1 MRKNILGI
9 CAAIAVVTVLF
20 CEKYNVE
27 ETISPKTSEM
37 SEGASEIG
45 AEVASAGS
53 EEEYEIVKAAEFP
66 EEKDMILIEDEKVPL
81 AAMPVEKED
90 AGRVAAEPQSDTPV
104 TAQDVQKSQGAVST
118 QEIQNTQN
126 AEKSGDAVGA
136 QDTQNAEKSR
146 DAVGA
151 QSTQKGQNIQ
161 KQQDNQEKTDSKTE
175 NLGGGIYGYYDEQ
188 ASAALLSQ
196 INKMRTGAAGVGALS
211 GELNDIAEKRA
222 LSCIKDFSHNGMETA
237 GECMAI
243 GQADAAGVLTSW
255 YASDDHRTYVSDPAY
270 TQAGTACIRYDK
282 GNGEIQTIW
291 VLVLN

>member
-20 CEKYNVE
+20 CEKYNVA

-37 SEGASEIG
+37 SEGAAEIG

-90 AGRVAAEPQSDTPV
+90 AGKVAAEPQSDTPV
-104 TAQDVQKSQGAVST
+104 TAQDVQKSQDAVST
-118 QEIQNTQN
+118 QEIQNTQNMQNTQNTQN
-126 AEKSGDAVGA
+126 AEKSGDAVG
-136 QDTQNAEKSR
+136 
-146 DAVGA
+146 
-151 QSTQKGQNIQ
+151 GQNTQ
-161 KQQDNQEKTDSKTE
+161 KQQVDQEKTDSKTE

-243 GQADAAGVLTSW
+243 GQADAAGVITSW

-282 GNGEIQTIW
+282 GNGELQTIW

>member
-9 CAAIAVVTVLF
+9 CAAIAVVAVLF
-20 CEKYNVE
+20 CEKYNVAE
-27 ETISPKTSEM
+27 IISPKTSAM
-37 SEGASEIG
+37 PEGAAEIG
-45 AEVASAGS
+45 AEVALVGS

-90 AGRVAAEPQSDTPV
+90 AGKVAAEPQSDTPV
-104 TAQDVQKSQGAVST
+104 TVQDERKSQGAVST

-126 AEKSGDAVGA
+126 AEKS
-136 QDTQNAEKSR
+136 R
-146 DAVGA
+146 DAVG
-151 QSTQKGQNIQ
+151 KQNTQ
-161 KQQDNQEKTDSKTE
+161 KQQVDQEKTDSKTE

-243 GQADAAGVLTSW
+243 GQADAAGVITSW